1 VAIVAFRFVVRVQ
14 LGETAGWVAFLFL
27 QASADG
33 RCFLALLG
41 SVAVAHCTA
50 SWLPLRLLTCIPGWD
65 TPPAPYCPSNQL
77 PLPCPPPRSPPTLLL
92 LLLQIY
98 PRTFIGEAS
107 MYEKGWWQMLVQ
119 GWEVMVFNPGG
130 CAVMWWCLL

>member
-1 VAIVAFRFVVRVQ
+1 MGA
-14 LGETAGWVAFLFL
+14 
-27 QASADG
+27 ASWH
-33 RCFLALLG
+33 CWALLLLR
-41 SVAVAHCTA
+41 TA
-50 SWLPLRLLTCIPGWD
+50 QPLGCPLGCLP
-65 TPPAPYCPSNQL
+65 ASPYCPSNQL